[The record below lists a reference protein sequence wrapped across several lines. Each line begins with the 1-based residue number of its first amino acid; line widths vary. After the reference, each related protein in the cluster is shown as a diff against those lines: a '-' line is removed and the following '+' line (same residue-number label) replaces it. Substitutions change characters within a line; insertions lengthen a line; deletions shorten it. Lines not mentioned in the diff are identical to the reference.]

1 MGGCDRSVNR
11 CRTLVPMTR
20 QDKSRAPGP
29 RTGKDHKRG
38 KTQKQVL
45 IHGLHAARAAIANPE
60 RKIRAVFA
68 TANAAERLSEELA
81 ARHLM
86 PKIVRPDDLAARA
99 GAGVVHQ
106 GVVVEADPLPPRDI
120 ESFATLNLIVVLDH
134 ITDPQ
139 NVGAILR
146 SAAAF
151 GADGLVMTARHSP
164 PLEGALAKAASGG
177 LEHVPV
183 ALIPNLARG
192 LAELGELGVMRIG
205 LDSAGDQVFEDLPA
219 FERLA
224 IVLGAEDK
232 GLRRLTREHCDAVCA
247 LAAPGAIHS
256 LNVSNAAAIA
266 LHHAWL
272 ARRPEVGA

>member
-1 MGGCDRSVNR
+1 MS
-11 CRTLVPMTR
+11 R
-20 QDKSRAPGP
+20 QPKSRAPRAGP
-29 RTGKDHKRG
+29 REGHKRG
-38 KTQKQVL
+38 TSHRHAV
-45 IHGLHAARAAIANPE
+45 IYGLHAARAAIADPE

-68 TANAAERLSEELA
+68 TANAAERLGDALGERGLT
-81 ARHLM
+81 
-86 PKIVRPDDLAARA
+86 PQIVRPDDLAARVGA
-99 GAGVVHQ
+99 GAVHQ
-106 GVVVEADPLPPRDI
+106 GVLVETDPLPPRDI
-120 ESFATLNLIVVLDH
+120 ESFARLNLIVVLDQ

-164 PLEGALAKAASGG
+164 PLDGALAKAASGG

-192 LAELGELGVMRIG
+192 LEALGERGVMRIG
-205 LDSAGDQVFEDLPA
+205 LDSGGDQVFEDLPA
-219 FERLA
+219 FDRLA
-224 IVLGAEDK
+224 LVLGAEDK

-247 LAAPGAIHS
+247 LAAPGAIQS

-272 ARRPEVGA
+272 SRREASV

>member
-1 MGGCDRSVNR
+1 MNR
-11 CRTLVPMTR
+11 QQKPRR
-20 QDKSRAPGP
+20 QGAKA
-29 RTGKDHKRG
+29 GKDASAHRG
-38 KTQKQVL
+38 QRKPETARRDTVL
-45 IHGLHAARAAIANPE
+45 IHGLHAARASIENPQ
-60 RKIRAVFA
+60 RNIRAVLV
-68 TANAAERLSEELA
+68 TANAAGRLAEVLS
-81 ARHLM
+81 RRGIS
-86 PKIVRPDDLAARA
+86 PQVVRPEELAARA
-99 GAGVVHQ
+99 GANAVHQ
-106 GVVVEADPLPPRDI
+106 GVVVEVDPLPPRDI
-120 ESFATLNLIVVLDH
+120 ASFEALALLVVLDQ

-192 LAELGELGVMRIG
+192 LEELGELGVLRIG
-205 LDSAGDQVFEDLPA
+205 LDSAGDCVFEDLPLS
-219 FERLA
+219 ERLA
-224 IVLGAEDK
+224 LVLGAEDK

-247 LAAPGAIHS
+247 LAAPGAIQS

-266 LHHAWL
+266 FHHAWL
-272 ARRPEVGA
+272 TRRRTSG